1 MGKNLNYSA
10 MNTYLVLY
18 NNQKPLETTTATS
31 INCDVFIWNLSHS
44 NVELILIL
52 SRLHSISTCMYV
64 GMYSDDMLVNKVT
77 KLTLSIKP
85 VYVQDKNNVKVSIK
99 NIPK

>member
-1 MGKNLNYSA
+1 
-10 MNTYLVLY
+10 
-18 NNQKPLETTTATS
+18 
-31 INCDVFIWNLSHS
+31 
-44 NVELILIL
+44 
-52 SRLHSISTCMYV
+52 MYV